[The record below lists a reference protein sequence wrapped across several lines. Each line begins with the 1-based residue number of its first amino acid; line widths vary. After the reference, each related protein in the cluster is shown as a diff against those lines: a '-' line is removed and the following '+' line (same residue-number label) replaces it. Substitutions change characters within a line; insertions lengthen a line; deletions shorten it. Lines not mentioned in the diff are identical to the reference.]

1 MKYLID
7 ASTIITNLI
16 QQRPIYNLL
25 INSFGSQNSFD
36 PTPMFFN
43 YVVKKKNQ
51 PANLILIEMILR
63 QVIVSYTAEYL
74 NNEYTN

>member
-43 YVVKKKNQ
+43 YVVKKKKSTSKFNSYR
-51 PANLILIEMILR
+51 NDFKTGDCILYSGIFEQRI
-63 QVIVSYTAEYL
+63 Y
-74 NNEYTN
+74 